1 MTPSAPNVALE
12 TSVYGVQNVTPSAP
26 NVALETS
33 VHWVLCSQ
41 AKCGKSEINWLL
53 AFCVIRIIKLRYS
66 IPL

>member
-1 MTPSAPNVALE
+1 MTLSTPNVALE
-12 TSVYGVQNVTPSAP
+12 TSVYWVQNVTLSAP

-53 AFCVIRIIKLRYS
+53 AFCVIRIIELRYS